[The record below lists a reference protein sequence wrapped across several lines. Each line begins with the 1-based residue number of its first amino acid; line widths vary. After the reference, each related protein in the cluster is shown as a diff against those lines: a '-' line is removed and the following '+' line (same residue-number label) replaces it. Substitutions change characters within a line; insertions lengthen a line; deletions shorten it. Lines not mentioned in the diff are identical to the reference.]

1 LASLPPKNAAAP
13 DPDLVDGSIGA
24 DAGPVRRGAP
34 PDAEHLGATRPHT
47 PEGTTEVAAAHVDG
61 LTHERTFVSDET
73 GPPIVIR
80 RAARPRTGRSPA
92 PTPLVK
98 PIEQPERQP
107 QRSRVSSLRR
117 RLQERSRA
125 IARRPRAGP
134 GPLRQPPA
142 RAVSEPPPEAR
153 RAPAA
158 SRSRRNT
165 SPEDLPPEAGAHAR
179 AALAPPPTPA
189 PTNAFRPQAA
199 PSEALPDSA
208 RYREEVATLRSQLR
222 RTRDEVDYW
231 RRGMLLSLLIAAGA
245 AAAFF
250 WPF

>member
-1 LASLPPKNAAAP
+1 MASLPPKNAAAP
-13 DPDLVDGSIGA
+13 DPDLIDGSIG

-47 PEGTTEVAAAHVDG
+47 PEGTMEVAAAHVDG
-61 LTHERTFVSDET
+61 LTHERTFVSDEA

-80 RAARPRTGRSPA
+80 RAARPRPGRSPA
-92 PTPLVK
+92 QTSLVK
-98 PIEQPERQP
+98 PMDEP
-107 QRSRVSSLRR
+107 
-117 RLQERSRA
+117 ERSRA
-125 IARRPRAGP
+125 IARRPQAPP
-134 GPLRQPPA
+134 GPLRQLHARGVSKPP
-142 RAVSEPPPEAR
+142 SEPR

-158 SRSRRNT
+158 SMSRRNE
-165 SPEDLPPEAGAHAR
+165 SRNDPPPKAGAR
-179 AALAPPPTPA
+179 AKVAPT

-199 PSEALPDSA
+199 PSDALPDLE